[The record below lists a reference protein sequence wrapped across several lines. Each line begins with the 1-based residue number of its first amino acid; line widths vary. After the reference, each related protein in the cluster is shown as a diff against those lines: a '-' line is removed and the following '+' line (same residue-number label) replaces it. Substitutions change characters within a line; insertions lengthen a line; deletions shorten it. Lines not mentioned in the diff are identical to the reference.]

1 MANIFQEIV
10 DDQMELL
17 ETSSQWI
24 GEHCRKELEDQDR
37 LIHQAGNALMS
48 IGQDAIDEASR
59 IDDAIVSFLSRI
71 CRSLK
76 G

>member
-1 MANIFQEIV
+1 MGNIFQKIV

-17 ETSSQWI
+17 EASGQWI

-48 IGQDAIDEASR
+48 IGQDAIDGASR
-59 IDDAIVSFLSRI
+59 IDDVAMSFLSRI
-71 CRSLK
+71 CSSLK
-76 G
+76 V

>member
-1 MANIFQEIV
+1 MGNIFQEIV

-17 ETSSQWI
+17 EASGQWI

-48 IGQDAIDEASR
+48 IGQDAIDGTSR
-59 IDDAIVSFLSRI
+59 IDDAIMSFLSRI
-71 CRSLK
+71 CSCLK

>member
-17 ETSSQWI
+17 EASSQWI

-37 LIHQAGNALMS
+37 LIHQAGNALMP
-48 IGQDAIDEASR
+48 IGQDAIDGASR